1 MIKKQSDDPDVRDA
15 AAKAHDIIVDTL
27 GKLPKAK
34 SYDYGG
40 HQLKLGEYNVCQRC
54 SVPIAEAQSA
64 EAALHK
70 AVEAQQ
76 DQTVK
81 EHLELAAKLFHL
93 EAEAAII
100 RAEFHNGH
108 GTEAILDKL
117 QAYEYERGIGDTY
130 EHSHHQGVEK
140 ETPWNA
146 I

>member
-1 MIKKQSDDPDVRDA
+1 MIQKQSDDPDVTAA
-15 AAKAHDIIVDTL
+15 AAKALEIVVGIL

-40 HQLKLGEYNVCQRC
+40 HQLKIGEYDVCKRC
-54 SVPIAEAQSA
+54 SVPIAEAQA
-64 EAALHK
+64 VETALRE
-70 AVEAQQ
+70 AVEAQK
-76 DQTVK
+76 DETVK

-93 EAEAAII
+93 EAEAAVI

-108 GTEAILDKL
+108 GTEGILDRL

>member
-1 MIKKQSDDPDVRDA
+1 MIKKQSDDADVKDA
-15 AAKAHDIIVDTL
+15 ATKALGIITETL

-40 HQLKLGEYNVCQRC
+40 HQLKIGEYDVCRRC
-54 SVPIAEAQSA
+54 STPIAEAQ
-64 EAALHK
+64 
-70 AVEAQQ
+70 AVETALRDAAEKQK
-76 DQTVK
+76 DETVK
-81 EHLELAAKLFHL
+81 EHLELAIKLFHL
-93 EAEAAII
+93 EAEAAVI

-117 QAYEYERGIGDTY
+117 QAYEYERGIGDSY